1 MFFINARRKQ
11 KFITNKWETLLHLWS
26 NYGTI
31 LGILIVFPIIYLL
44 RTMKNKDVKGASK
57 FLQQIMLTISIE
69 GQYDQNP
76 KTELS
81 SMKND
86 AHSKK
91 CEIVPYKPFTG
102 RSSMQSKNGKVQ

>member
-1 MFFINARRKQ
+1 MGNSPSFMEQLWDHSWDIDSFLHYIPAQNIEKQ
-11 KFITNKWETLLHLWS
+11 RGKVT
-26 NYGTI
+26 
-31 LGILIVFPIIYLL
+31 
-44 RTMKNKDVKGASK
+44 SK
-57 FLQQIMLTISIE
+57 FLQQIMLTILIE
-69 GQYDQNP
+69 GQYIQNP

-91 CEIVPYKPFTG
+91 CEIVPNKPFTG